1 MTEPKLIAWMTHSM
15 ASLLSVP
22 PRPRG
27 GMRKSM
33 WRCLCLLLAAVLL
46 QPSGVSAQGTK
57 KVTGIVADESGMPLI
72 GATVQVVGT
81 TVGTATDLNGAY
93 RLDVPATAAQLIV
106 SYVGYVSQTLDITSE
121 VLNIT
126 LRTDAQSLEEVVVIG
141 YGVQKKN
148 DLTGSVAS
156 VSSKDFNEGLISS
169 PEQLINGKVS
179 GVQILSG
186 GGSPTS
192 GSTIRIRG
200 GASLNASNDP
210 LIVLDGVPLET
221 GGMSGIDANFLSL
234 INPGDIESMTVL
246 KDASS
251 TAIYGSRAS
260 NGVIMITTKKGSGS
274 DRLKINFSTTLSLQ
288 QRTRTAEML
297 SYGDFV
303 NTARSI
309 GAGDLLGDARTD
321 WNDAIY
327 RTAFGTDN
335 NLSVAG
341 RFTPNFPFR
350 VSVGYYNQDGIV
362 LTDNATRYT
371 GNVTLSPSFFD
382 NYLKFN
388 ISAKGAINR
397 NRYAP
402 ASSAIYNATVADPT
416 QPIRS
421 GSDAFGGYTEV
432 ITDGVPNPNALVNPV
447 GLLNQTDYHDN
458 VKRFIGNLD
467 MDYRM
472 HFLPDLKLHMT
483 VGYDYATGKS
493 SNYVPAEAAS
503 NYRTGGLHTPVG
515 PNRNVN
521 RLFTAYLNYN
531 KEIASIRSTIDAT
544 FGYDYQYWKATTAA
558 GDSYNAAGE
567 SLNSAWKAGD
577 QRHVLLSYYGRLNYA
592 YDSRYLLT
600 ATVRRDASSRF
611 AKDQRWGTFPSV
623 ALAWRLSQESFLRRS
638 KTVSDLKL
646 RVSYGVTGQQDGIG
660 NYGYL
665 PVYYPSS
672 GTNSQYIVGGYG
684 NYGSYLQP
692 GAYVSDLTWETTRSW
707 NAGLDFGFFNNR
719 LSGSVDYYTRQ
730 TSDLLATVPTAAG
743 TNFTRTITT
752 NVGNVDSKG
761 VEVNLNAIPVD
772 TKDWTWNLSA
782 NLTWQ
787 RVEITNLSL
796 VEGAEVA
803 PTLVGAEID
812 AKQVQAF
819 AVGQTPY
826 AFYVYKQVYDE
837 NGRPL
842 EGVYADLNGD
852 GQINIDDRYFYHSP
866 SPDLMLGFST
876 SLRWK
881 RLTFSTSLRA
891 SLGNYAYNA
900 TAANNGALETMKYAV
915 SQLYNLSTSYLD
927 TGFKTRQIYSDYYV
941 ENASFLKMD
950 NLILGYDFGR
960 LFHDTVGLNLSFMVQ
975 NVFTITN
982 YTGVD
987 PEISGGIDQSFY
999 PRPRIFSLS
1008 VGLTF

>member
-46 QPSGVSAQGTK
+46 QPTGVSAQGTK
-57 KVTGIVADESGMPLI
+57 KVGGIVTDESGLPLI

-93 RLDVPATAAQLIV
+93 QLDVPTSATRLIF
-106 SYVGYVSQTLDITSE
+106 SYVGYVPQTADITSE

-432 ITDGVPNPNALVNPV
+432 VTDGVPNPNALVNPV

-458 VKRFIGNLD
+458 VGCHDVHHLRFGASKFRRL
-467 MDYRM
+467 REGLR
-472 HFLPDLKLHMT
+472 HEGLRSLGLPA
-483 VGYDYATGKS
+483 G
-493 SNYVPAEAAS
+493 PA
-503 NYRTGGLHTPVG
+503 
-515 PNRNVN
+515 
-521 RLFTAYLNYN
+521 
-531 KEIASIRSTIDAT
+531 RS
-544 FGYDYQYWKATTAA
+544 
-558 GDSYNAAGE
+558 
-567 SLNSAWKAGD
+567 
-577 QRHVLLSYYGRLNYA
+577 
-592 YDSRYLLT
+592 
-600 ATVRRDASSRF
+600 
-611 AKDQRWGTFPSV
+611 
-623 ALAWRLSQESFLRRS
+623 
-638 KTVSDLKL
+638 
-646 RVSYGVTGQQDGIG
+646 
-660 NYGYL
+660 
-665 PVYYPSS
+665 
-672 GTNSQYIVGGYG
+672 
-684 NYGSYLQP
+684 
-692 GAYVSDLTWETTRSW
+692 
-707 NAGLDFGFFNNR
+707 
-719 LSGSVDYYTRQ
+719 
-730 TSDLLATVPTAAG
+730 
-743 TNFTRTITT
+743 
-752 NVGNVDSKG
+752 
-761 VEVNLNAIPVD
+761 
-772 TKDWTWNLSA
+772 
-782 NLTWQ
+782 
-787 RVEITNLSL
+787 
-796 VEGAEVA
+796 
-803 PTLVGAEID
+803 
-812 AKQVQAF
+812 
-819 AVGQTPY
+819 
-826 AFYVYKQVYDE
+826 
-837 NGRPL
+837 GRPVR
-842 EGVYADLNGD
+842 E
-852 GQINIDDRYFYHSP
+852 R
-866 SPDLMLGFST
+866 
-876 SLRWK
+876 
-881 RLTFSTSLRA
+881 
-891 SLGNYAYNA
+891 
-900 TAANNGALETMKYAV
+900 
-915 SQLYNLSTSYLD
+915 
-927 TGFKTRQIYSDYYV
+927 
-941 ENASFLKMD
+941 
-950 NLILGYDFGR
+950 
-960 LFHDTVGLNLSFMVQ
+960 
-975 NVFTITN
+975 
-982 YTGVD
+982 
-987 PEISGGIDQSFY
+987 
-999 PRPRIFSLS
+999 
-1008 VGLTF
+1008 

>member
-1 MTEPKLIAWMTHSM
+1 
-15 ASLLSVP
+15 
-22 PRPRG
+22 
-27 GMRKSM
+27 MRRLFLKTAV
-33 WRCLCLLLAAVLL
+33 LLAALGVALWAM
-46 QPSGVSAQGTK
+46 PVSAQEAPQTVKG
-57 KVTGIVADESGMPLI
+57 KVTDEKGAPMLGVTIV
-72 GATVQVVGT
+72 VQGT
-81 TVGTATDLNGAY
+81 TNGVTTDLDGAY
-93 RLDVPATAAQLIV
+93 ELRAAADATLLF
-106 SYVGYVSQTLDITSE
+106 SYVGYQPQQIAVGARSQIDVQLQP
-121 VLNIT
+121 
-126 LRTDAQSLEEVVVIG
+126 DAQSISDVVVIG
-141 YGVQKKN
+141 YGTVTKK
-148 DLTGSVAS
+148 DLTGSVSS

-179 GVQILSG
+179 GVQILSS

-210 LIVLDGVPLET
+210 LIVLDGVPLES
-221 GGMSGIDANFLSL
+221 GGVGGIDANFLSL
-234 INPGDIESMTVL
+234 INPNDIESMTVL

-274 DRLKINFSTTLSLQ
+274 DKLRINYSTTLSLQ
-288 QRTRTAEML
+288 QRTRTADML
-297 SYGDFV
+297 SYDDFV
-303 NTARSI
+303 RVATSI
-309 GAGDLLGDARTD
+309 GETSLLGDAHTD

-341 RFTPNFPFR
+341 RFSQNFPFR

-371 GNVTLSPSFFD
+371 GNISLSPSFFD

-388 ISAKGAINR
+388 FSAKGAINK

-402 ASSAIYNATVADPT
+402 ASSAIYNATVANPT
-416 QPIRS
+416 QPIYS
-421 GSDAFGGYTEV
+421 GSDAFGGYNEIIV
-432 ITDGVPNPNALVNPV
+432 DGVPSTNALVNPV
-447 GLLNQTDYHDN
+447 GLLRQTDYHDT
-458 VKRFIGNLD
+458 VKRIIANAD
-467 MDYRM
+467 VDYRM

-483 VGYDYATGKS
+483 VGYDYATGES
-493 SNYVPAEAAS
+493 SNFVPAEAAS
-503 NYRTGGLHTPVG
+503 NYRTGGLYTPVG
-515 PNRNVN
+515 PNENIN

-531 KEIASIRSTIDAT
+531 KEIASIRSRIDAT
-544 FGYDYQYWKATTAA
+544 FGYDYQFWKATTAA

-567 SLNSAWKAGD
+567 SLNSAWLASD
-577 QRHVLLSYYGRLNYA
+577 QRHVLLSYYGRLNYS
-592 YDSRYLLT
+592 YDSRYMLT

-611 AKDQRWGTFPSV
+611 AKEHRWGTFPSV
-623 ALAWRLSQESFLRRS
+623 ALAWRLSQESFLRDS
-638 KTVSDLKL
+638 KVVSDLKL
-646 RVSYGVTGQQDGIG
+646 RASYGETGQQDGIG

-672 GTNSQYIVGGYG
+672 GSNSQYITGGYG
-684 NYGSYLQP
+684 NYGGYYQP
-692 GAYVSDLTWETTRSW
+692 GAYVSDLTWETTQSW
-707 NAGLDFGFFNNR
+707 NAGVDFGFFNNR
-719 LSGSVDYYTRQ
+719 LSGSVDYYTRK
-730 TSDLLATVPTAAG
+730 TRDLLATVPTAAG

-752 NVGNVDSKG
+752 NVGNVESEG
-761 VEVNLNAIPVD
+761 VEVTLNAVPVD
-772 TKDWTWNLSA
+772 TPDWTWNLSA
-782 NLTWQ
+782 NMTWQ
-787 RVEITNLSL
+787 KVNITNLSL
-796 VEGAEVA
+796 IEGADIT
-803 PTLVGAEID
+803 PTLVGSEVD
-812 AKQVQAF
+812 SKQVQAF
-819 AVGQTPY
+819 AVGYTPY

-866 SPDLMLGFST
+866 SPDLLVGFST
-876 SLRWK
+876 SVRWK
-881 RLTFSTSLRA
+881 RLTLSTSLRA
-891 SLGNYAYNA
+891 SFGNYAYNA

-915 SQLYNLSTSYLD
+915 PQLYNLSTSYLK
-927 TGFKTRQIYSDYYV
+927 TGFTTRQIYSDYYV

-950 NLILGYDFGR
+950 NLILSYDFGR
-960 LFHDTVGLNLSFMVQ
+960 LFRDTMGLNLSFMVQ
-975 NVFTITN
+975 NVFTVTN

-987 PEISGGIDQSFY
+987 PEISGGIDQNFY

>member
-1 MTEPKLIAWMTHSM
+1 
-15 ASLLSVP
+15 
-22 PRPRG
+22 
-27 GMRKSM
+27 MRRLFLKTAV
-33 WRCLCLLLAAVLL
+33 LLAALGVALWAM
-46 QPSGVSAQGTK
+46 PVSAQEAPQTVKG
-57 KVTGIVADESGMPLI
+57 KVTDEKGAPMLGVTIV
-72 GATVQVVGT
+72 VQGT
-81 TVGTATDLNGAY
+81 TNGVTTDLDGAY
-93 RLDVPATAAQLIV
+93 ELRAAADATLLF
-106 SYVGYVSQTLDITSE
+106 SYVGYQPQQIAVGARSQIDVQLQP
-121 VLNIT
+121 
-126 LRTDAQSLEEVVVIG
+126 DAQSISDVVVIG
-141 YGVQKKN
+141 YGTVTKK
-148 DLTGSVAS
+148 DLTGSVSS

-179 GVQILSG
+179 GVQILSS

-210 LIVLDGVPLET
+210 LIVLDGVPLES
-221 GGMSGIDANFLSL
+221 GGVGGIDANFLSL
-234 INPGDIESMTVL
+234 INPNDIESMTVL

-274 DRLKINFSTTLSLQ
+274 DKLRINYSTTLSLQ
-288 QRTRTAEML
+288 QRTRTADML
-297 SYGDFV
+297 SYDDFV
-303 NTARSI
+303 RVATSI
-309 GAGDLLGDARTD
+309 GETSLLGDAHTD

-341 RFTPNFPFR
+341 RFSQNFPFR

-371 GNVTLSPSFFD
+371 GNISLSPSFFD

-388 ISAKGAINR
+388 FSAKGAINK

-402 ASSAIYNATVADPT
+402 ASSAIYNATVANPT
-416 QPIRS
+416 QPIYS
-421 GSDAFGGYTEV
+421 GSDAFGGYNEIIV
-432 ITDGVPNPNALVNPV
+432 DGVPSTNALVNPV
-447 GLLNQTDYHDN
+447 GLLRQTDYHDT
-458 VKRFIGNLD
+458 VKRIIANAD
-467 MDYRM
+467 VDYRM

-483 VGYDYATGKS
+483 VGYDYATGES
-493 SNYVPAEAAS
+493 SNFVPAEAAS
-503 NYRTGGLHTPVG
+503 NYRTGGLYTPVG
-515 PNRNVN
+515 PNENIN

-531 KEIASIRSTIDAT
+531 KEIASIRSRIDAT
-544 FGYDYQYWKATTAA
+544 FGYDYQFWKATTAA

-567 SLNSAWKAGD
+567 SLNSAWLASD
-577 QRHVLLSYYGRLNYA
+577 QRHVLLSYYGRLNYS
-592 YDSRYLLT
+592 YDSRYMLT

-611 AKDQRWGTFPSV
+611 AKEHRWGTFPSV
-623 ALAWRLSQESFLRRS
+623 ALAWRLSQESFLRDS
-638 KTVSDLKL
+638 KVVSDLKL
-646 RVSYGVTGQQDGIG
+646 RASYGETGQQDGIG

-672 GTNSQYIVGGYG
+672 GSNSQYITGGYG
-684 NYGSYLQP
+684 NYGGYYQP
-692 GAYVSDLTWETTRSW
+692 GAYVSDLTWETTQSW
-707 NAGLDFGFFNNR
+707 NAGVDFGFFNNR
-719 LSGSVDYYTRQ
+719 LSGSVDYYTRK
-730 TSDLLATVPTAAG
+730 TRDLLATVPTAAG

-752 NVGNVDSKG
+752 NVGNVESEG
-761 VEVNLNAIPVD
+761 VEVTLNAVPVD
-772 TKDWTWNLSA
+772 TPDWTWNLSA
-782 NLTWQ
+782 NMTWQ
-787 RVEITNLSL
+787 KVNITNLSL
-796 VEGAEVA
+796 IEGTDIT
-803 PTLVGAEID
+803 PTLVGSEVD
-812 AKQVQAF
+812 SKQVQAF
-819 AVGQTPY
+819 AVGYTPY

-866 SPDLMLGFST
+866 SPDLLVGFST
-876 SLRWK
+876 SVRWK
-881 RLTFSTSLRA
+881 RLTLSTSLRA
-891 SLGNYAYNA
+891 SFGNYAYNA

-915 SQLYNLSTSYLD
+915 PQLYNLSTSYLK
-927 TGFKTRQIYSDYYV
+927 TGFTTRQIYSDYYV

-950 NLILGYDFGR
+950 NLILSYDFGR
-960 LFHDTVGLNLSFMVQ
+960 LFRDTMGLNLSFMVQ
-975 NVFTITN
+975 NVFTVTN

-987 PEISGGIDQSFY
+987 PEISGGIDQNFY

>member
-1 MTEPKLIAWMTHSM
+1 MP
-15 ASLLSVP
+15 
-22 PRPRG
+22 
-27 GMRKSM
+27 
-33 WRCLCLLLAAVLL
+33 
-46 QPSGVSAQGTK
+46 VSAQEAPQTVKG
-57 KVTGIVADESGMPLI
+57 KVTDEKGAPMLGVTIV
-72 GATVQVVGT
+72 VQGT
-81 TVGTATDLNGAY
+81 TNGVTTDLDGAY
-93 RLDVPATAAQLIV
+93 ELRAAADATLLF
-106 SYVGYVSQTLDITSE
+106 SYVGYQPQQIAVGARSQIDVQLQP
-121 VLNIT
+121 
-126 LRTDAQSLEEVVVIG
+126 DAQSISDVVVIG
-141 YGVQKKN
+141 YGTVTKK
-148 DLTGSVAS
+148 DLTGSVSS

-179 GVQILSG
+179 GVQILSS

-210 LIVLDGVPLET
+210 LIVLDGVPLES
-221 GGMSGIDANFLSL
+221 GGVGGIDANFLSL
-234 INPGDIESMTVL
+234 INPNDIESMTVL

-274 DRLKINFSTTLSLQ
+274 DKLRINYSTTLSLQ
-288 QRTRTAEML
+288 QRTRTADML
-297 SYGDFV
+297 SYDDFV
-303 NTARSI
+303 RVATSI
-309 GAGDLLGDARTD
+309 GETSLLGDAHTD

-341 RFTPNFPFR
+341 RFSQNFPFR

-371 GNVTLSPSFFD
+371 GNISLSPSFFD

-388 ISAKGAINR
+388 FSAKGAINK

-402 ASSAIYNATVADPT
+402 ASSAIYNATVANPT
-416 QPIRS
+416 QPIYS
-421 GSDAFGGYTEV
+421 GSDAFGGYNEIIV
-432 ITDGVPNPNALVNPV
+432 DGVPSTNALVNPV
-447 GLLNQTDYHDN
+447 GLLRQTDYHDT
-458 VKRFIGNLD
+458 VKRIIANAD
-467 MDYRM
+467 VDYRM

-483 VGYDYATGKS
+483 VGYDYATGES
-493 SNYVPAEAAS
+493 SNFVPAEAAS
-503 NYRTGGLHTPVG
+503 NYRTGGLYTPVG
-515 PNRNVN
+515 PNENIN

-531 KEIASIRSTIDAT
+531 KEIASIRSRIDAT
-544 FGYDYQYWKATTAA
+544 FGYDYQFWKATTAA

-567 SLNSAWKAGD
+567 SLNSAWLASD
-577 QRHVLLSYYGRLNYA
+577 QRHVLLSYYGRLNYS
-592 YDSRYLLT
+592 YDSRYMLT

-611 AKDQRWGTFPSV
+611 AKEHRWGTFPSV
-623 ALAWRLSQESFLRRS
+623 ALAWRLSQESFLRDS
-638 KTVSDLKL
+638 KVVSDLKL
-646 RVSYGVTGQQDGIG
+646 RASYGETGQQDGIG

-672 GTNSQYIVGGYG
+672 GSNSQYITGGYG
-684 NYGSYLQP
+684 NYGGYYQP
-692 GAYVSDLTWETTRSW
+692 GAYVSDLTWETTQSW
-707 NAGLDFGFFNNR
+707 NAGVDFGFFNNR
-719 LSGSVDYYTRQ
+719 LSGSVDYYTRK
-730 TSDLLATVPTAAG
+730 TRDLLATVPTAAG

-752 NVGNVDSKG
+752 NVGNVESEG
-761 VEVNLNAIPVD
+761 VEVTLNAVPVD
-772 TKDWTWNLSA
+772 TPDWTWNLSA
-782 NLTWQ
+782 NMTWQ
-787 RVEITNLSL
+787 KVNITNLSL
-796 VEGAEVA
+796 IEGADIT
-803 PTLVGAEID
+803 PTLVGSEVD
-812 AKQVQAF
+812 SKQVQAF
-819 AVGQTPY
+819 AVGYTPY

-866 SPDLMLGFST
+866 SPDLLVGFST
-876 SLRWK
+876 SVRWK
-881 RLTFSTSLRA
+881 RLTLSTSLRA
-891 SLGNYAYNA
+891 SFGNYAYNA

-915 SQLYNLSTSYLD
+915 PQLYNLSTSYLK
-927 TGFKTRQIYSDYYV
+927 TGFTTRQIYSDYYV

-950 NLILGYDFGR
+950 NLILSYDFGR
-960 LFHDTVGLNLSFMVQ
+960 LFRDTMGLNLSFMVQ
-975 NVFTITN
+975 NVFTVTN

-987 PEISGGIDQSFY
+987 PEISGGIDQNFY

>member
-1 MTEPKLIAWMTHSM
+1 
-15 ASLLSVP
+15 
-22 PRPRG
+22 
-27 GMRKSM
+27 MRRLFLKTAV
-33 WRCLCLLLAAVLL
+33 LLAALGVALWAM
-46 QPSGVSAQGTK
+46 PVSAQEAPQTVKG
-57 KVTGIVADESGMPLI
+57 KVTDEKGAPMLGVTIV
-72 GATVQVVGT
+72 VQGT
-81 TVGTATDLNGAY
+81 TNGVTTDLDGAY
-93 RLDVPATAAQLIV
+93 ELRAAADATLLF
-106 SYVGYVSQTLDITSE
+106 SYVGYQPQQIAVGARSQIDVQLQP
-121 VLNIT
+121 
-126 LRTDAQSLEEVVVIG
+126 DAQSISDVVVIG
-141 YGVQKKN
+141 YGTVTKK
-148 DLTGSVAS
+148 DLTGSVSS

-179 GVQILSG
+179 GVQILSS

-210 LIVLDGVPLET
+210 LIVLDGVPLES
-221 GGMSGIDANFLSL
+221 GGVGGIDANFLSL
-234 INPGDIESMTVL
+234 INPNDIESMTVL

-274 DRLKINFSTTLSLQ
+274 DKLRINYSTTLSLQ
-288 QRTRTAEML
+288 QRTRTADML
-297 SYGDFV
+297 SYDDFV
-303 NTARSI
+303 RVATSI
-309 GAGDLLGDARTD
+309 GETSLLGDAHTD

-341 RFTPNFPFR
+341 RFSQNFPFR

-371 GNVTLSPSFFD
+371 GNISLSPSFFD

-388 ISAKGAINR
+388 FSAKGAINK

-402 ASSAIYNATVADPT
+402 ASSAIYNATVANPT
-416 QPIRS
+416 QPIYS
-421 GSDAFGGYTEV
+421 GSDAFGGYNEIIV
-432 ITDGVPNPNALVNPV
+432 DGVPSTNALVNPV
-447 GLLNQTDYHDN
+447 GLLRQTDYHDT
-458 VKRFIGNLD
+458 VKRIIANAD
-467 MDYRM
+467 VDYRM

-483 VGYDYATGKS
+483 VGYDYATGES
-493 SNYVPAEAAS
+493 SNFVPAEAAS
-503 NYRTGGLHTPVG
+503 NYRTGGLYTPVG
-515 PNRNVN
+515 PNENIN

-531 KEIASIRSTIDAT
+531 KEIASIRSRIDAT
-544 FGYDYQYWKATTAA
+544 FGYDYQFWKATTVA

-567 SLNSAWKAGD
+567 SLNSAWLASD
-577 QRHVLLSYYGRLNYA
+577 QRHVLLSYYGRLNYS
-592 YDSRYLLT
+592 YDSRYMLT

-611 AKDQRWGTFPSV
+611 AKEHRWGTFPSV
-623 ALAWRLSQESFLRRS
+623 ALAWRLSQESFLRDS
-638 KTVSDLKL
+638 KVVSDLKL
-646 RVSYGVTGQQDGIG
+646 RASYGETGQQDGIG

-672 GTNSQYIVGGYG
+672 GSNSQYITGGYG
-684 NYGSYLQP
+684 NYGGYYQP
-692 GAYVSDLTWETTRSW
+692 GAYVSDLTWETTQSW
-707 NAGLDFGFFNNR
+707 NAGVDFGFFNNR
-719 LSGSVDYYTRQ
+719 LSGSVDYYTRK
-730 TSDLLATVPTAAG
+730 TRDLLATVPTAAG

-752 NVGNVDSKG
+752 NVGNVESEG
-761 VEVNLNAIPVD
+761 VEVTLNAVPVD
-772 TKDWTWNLSA
+772 TPDWTWNLSA
-782 NLTWQ
+782 NMTWQ
-787 RVEITNLSL
+787 KVNITNLSL
-796 VEGAEVA
+796 IEGADIT
-803 PTLVGAEID
+803 PTLVGSEVD
-812 AKQVQAF
+812 SKQVQAF
-819 AVGQTPY
+819 AVGYTPY

-866 SPDLMLGFST
+866 SPDLLVGFST
-876 SLRWK
+876 SVRWK
-881 RLTFSTSLRA
+881 RLTLSTSLRA
-891 SLGNYAYNA
+891 SFGNYAYNA

-915 SQLYNLSTSYLD
+915 PQLYNLSTSYLK
-927 TGFKTRQIYSDYYV
+927 TGFTTRQIYSDYYV

-950 NLILGYDFGR
+950 NLILSYDFGR
-960 LFHDTVGLNLSFMVQ
+960 LFRDTMGLNLSFMVQ
-975 NVFTITN
+975 NVFTVTN

-987 PEISGGIDQSFY
+987 PEISGGIDQNFY